1 MAVYF
6 LDSSALVKRY
16 VAETGSGWIGTIT
29 DPASGN
35 RIYVA
40 NIAGVE
46 VPAALNR
53 RVREGTLNAADAAT
67 GITDFE
73 HDLNN
78 QYNAIQVTDP
88 LVASAAV
95 LTGRYPLRAYD
106 AIQLAAA
113 LEVNGQ
119 IQALG
124 PQTAVLLAMT
134 MVGADR
140 NLNNAAAAE
149 GLAVDNPNNHL

>member
-1 MAVYF
+1 
-6 LDSSALVKRY
+6 
-16 VAETGSGWIGTIT
+16 
-29 DPASGN
+29 
-35 RIYVA
+35 
-40 NIAGVE
+40 VE

-53 RVREGTLNAADAAT
+53 RVREGTLNVADAAT

-95 LTGRYPLRAYD
+95 LIGRNPLRAYD

-119 IQALG
+119 IRALG

-149 GLAVDNPNNHL
+149 GLAIDNPNNHP